1 MALLKKDKVK
11 PVIRSAAKSGVETSP
26 LRPFLLPKLAP
37 CMDTCPQGT
46 EIRRVLM
53 IIAQAEKYERPQQEA
68 FAEAWRI
75 LTEKNPLP
83 AVCGRVCPHPCEDA
97 CNRKEKDGALGINSV
112 ERFLGDWA
120 LAQGFDLSKRN
131 DGAENHANEGRDS
144 AGAFPEKI
152 AVVGSG
158 PAGLS
163 CAYQLARRGY
173 AVTIYEAFPKA
184 GGMLRYGIPSYRL
197 PRQVLDAE
205 IDRILRLGIQ
215 LRTNTSVGKDVS
227 LEQIRAGHDAIF
239 VGIGAHQGA
248 QLGCPG
254 EDASNVLSGVEFLR
268 IANSGNAVQLGEKV
282 IVVGGGDTAIDAAR
296 VALRLG
302 AQVTLLYRRTRKE
315 MPAIEEEIVG
325 AEEEGVSF
333 RFLAAP
339 IEVVKENGR
348 AIAVRCQEME
358 LGEPDESGRQRP
370 VPVAG
375 KEFTLEAGSIIAAVS
390 QRPDFWGL
398 DSLAEGGW
406 VKADGDGA
414 ISDGAASESA
424 TSESKVY
431 AGGDALSLGLVTI
444 AIYQGRHAAE
454 AIHRRF
460 RGLEPEEESKL
471 PSVKSDRV
479 MLQWY
484 QEALRNQAA
493 KLAAGER
500 LSKPWDEFTPTLTE
514 AEAIAEARRCM
525 SCGSC
530 FDCGN
535 CWSYCQDQAVIKSV
549 TPGEPYRFKLEF
561 CNGCNKCKENCPC
574 GLIEMR

>member
-11 PVIRSAAKSGVETSP
+11 PVIRSSSKSGVETSP
-26 LRPFLLPKLAP
+26 LRPYLLPKLAP
-37 CMDTCPQGT
+37 CIDACPQGT

-53 IIAQAEKYERPQQEA
+53 IIAQASKHEISQQEA

-75 LTEKNPLP
+75 LSEKNPLP

-97 CNRKEKDGALGINSV
+97 CNRKDKDGALGINSV

-120 LAQGFDLSKRN
+120 LAHGLDLAKKTSPESC
-131 DGAENHANEGRDS
+131 GTIGPY
-144 AGAFPEKI
+144 PEKI

-163 CAYQLARRGY
+163 CAYQLARFGY
-173 AVTIYEAFPKA
+173 PVTMFEAFPKA

-205 IDRILRLGIQ
+205 IDRILRLGVE
-215 LRTNTSVGKDVS
+215 LRTGCAVGKDISFDQV
-227 LEQIRAGHDAIF
+227 RAEYSAVF
-239 VGIGAHQGA
+239 VGIGAHQGVR
-248 QLGCPG
+248 LGCPG
-254 EDASNVLSGVEFLR
+254 EDASGVYSGVEFLR
-268 IANSGNAVQLGEKV
+268 LANSGNPANLGSRV
-282 IVVGGGDTAIDAAR
+282 VVVGGGDTAIDAAR
-296 VALRLG
+296 VALRMG
-302 AQVTLLYRRTRKE
+302 AKATLLYRRTRDE

-325 AEEEGVSF
+325 AEEEGVEF

-339 IEVVKENGR
+339 IEVLTDGGRVVAVK
-348 AIAVRCQEME
+348 CQEME
-358 LGEPDESGRQRP
+358 LGEPDESGRRRP
-370 VPVAG
+370 VPIAG
-375 KEFTLEAGSIIAAVS
+375 KEFVLEADSLIAAVS

-398 DSLAEGGW
+398 ETLVEGGW
-406 VKADGDGA
+406 AKAEGDGTT
-414 ISDGAASESA
+414 GVE
-424 TSESKVY
+424 KVY
-431 AGGDALSLGLVTI
+431 TGGDALSLGLVTI
-444 AIYQGRHAAE
+444 AIYQGRCAAE

-460 RGLEPEEESKL
+460 RSLESETEPEI
-471 PSVKSDRV
+471 PIVKSDRV

-484 QEALRNQAA
+484 QEALRHQAA

-500 LSKPWDEFTPTLTE
+500 LGNPWEEFTATLSE
-514 AEAIAEARRCM
+514 ADAVAEAQRCM

-535 CWSYCQDQAVIKSV
+535 CWSYCQDQAVLKS
-549 TPGEPYRFKLEF
+549 TKPGEPYRFKLEF

>member
-11 PVIRSAAKSGVETSP
+11 PVIRSVSRSGVETSP
-26 LRPFLLPKLAP
+26 LRPYLLPKLAP
-37 CMDTCPQGT
+37 CMDSCPQGT

-53 IIAQAEKYERPQQEA
+53 IIAQAQKYERPQHEA

-120 LAQGFDLSKRN
+120 LAQGLDL
-131 DGAENHANEGRDS
+131 GRMHPPEDCGKD
-144 AGAFPEKI
+144 ATFPEKI
-152 AVVGSG
+152 AVIGSG

-163 CAYQLARRGY
+163 FSYQLARCGY
-173 AVTIYEAFPKA
+173 PVTIFEAFPQA

-197 PRQVLDAE
+197 PRGVLDAE
-205 IDRILRLGIQ
+205 IHRILRLGVE
-215 LRTNTSVGKDVS
+215 LRTNTAVGKDIS
-227 LEQIRAGHDAIF
+227 YEQVRAGYDVIF

-248 QLGCPG
+248 PLGCPG
-254 EDASNVLSGVEFLR
+254 EDAANVLSGVEFLR
-268 IANSGNAVQLGEKV
+268 LANSGHPVQLGDRA
-282 IVVGGGDTAIDAAR
+282 IVVGGGNTAIDAAR
-296 VALRLG
+296 VALRMG
-302 AQVTLLYRRTRKE
+302 AKVILLYRRTRKE
-315 MPAIEEEIVG
+315 MPAIEEEIAG
-325 AEEEGVSF
+325 AEEEGVEF

-339 IEVVKENGR
+339 IEVVKENAR
-348 AIAVRCQEME
+348 AVAVRCQEME
-358 LGEPDESGRQRP
+358 LGEPHESGRRRP
-370 VPVAG
+370 VPIAG
-375 KEFTLEAGSIIAAVS
+375 SEFTLEADSVIAAVS

-406 VKADGDGA
+406 AKADGNGFAGED
-414 ISDGAASESA
+414 
-424 TSESKVY
+424 KVY

-444 AIYQGRHAAE
+444 AIYQGRRAAE
-454 AIHRRF
+454 AIHSRF
-460 RGLEPEEESKL
+460 RGLETEAGPK
-471 PSVKSDRV
+471 PPIIKSDRV

-484 QEALRNQAA
+484 QEALRHQAA
-493 KLAAGER
+493 RLAAGDR
-500 LSKPWDEFTPTLTE
+500 LAKPWDEFTPTLSE
-514 AEAIAEARRCM
+514 AEAIAEAQRCM

-535 CWSYCQDQAVIKSV
+535 CWSYCQDQAVIKPV
-549 TPGEPYRFKLEF
+549 TPREPYRFKLEF